1 MNLANSRSFR
11 AIVARLLAALLRTET
26 VQRLRRR
33 ASSIV
38 RKLLLAAYI
47 YIGITLARAAARLF
61 LGWEI

>member
-1 MNLANSRSFR
+1 MNLANNRSFR

-33 ASSIV
+33 ARSIV

>member
-1 MNLANSRSFR
+1 MNLANNSSLRGV
-11 AIVARLLAALLRTET
+11 VARLLAALLRTEA
-26 VQRLRRR
+26 VQRARRR
-33 ASSIV
+33 AHSVV